1 MKVTASRRVIDFT
14 TSDNPSESI
23 ISSWEKCGGTIL
35 LERGKSNVGQNPR
48 CSVGSS
54 FRSGI
59 VDRIRKAMCLLDIFT
74 VEDE

>member
-23 ISSWEKCGGTIL
+23 ISSWEKCGTIL

-54 FRSGI
+54 FRSEI
-59 VDRIRKAMCLLDIFT
+59 VDKIRKAMCLLDIFT